1 VLTKARREQTP
12 EEKEKAG
19 QFLYWWL
26 LLVVFFEYA
35 RPGYQYHFLA
45 AIPLNSLLPLALLF
59 VSLVAGNQRS
69 WSEIARDKMWI
80 WPGVMVFFVLVSMS
94 WATVTTYAFN
104 TFTLILGYLIL
115 FFLIARIIT
124 TRKRLRGLF
133 LTLIVSHIFLIIY
146 NPLVV
151 TDPYIRHYIAGATFL
166 GDGNDFSLSLVILLP
181 FSLELVMGAQ
191 KKVYK
196 ITFLLLLAI
205 LILAIIGTQSRGAS
219 LGMGTAFAYLWWR
232 SPRKVPGLVALGI
245 VLFGV
250 LLYAPDVYFSRMKTL
265 SNPEQESSAEARFR
279 AWKAGARMAQDH
291 VLGVGAGNFPNNF
304 PKYRDN
310 DAPVRWMTAHSMYFL
325 ALGELGFLGLL
336 LVLGLVFGNVL
347 GNVKLRNR
355 VVLQETGPPDQ
366 VKADVRLL
374 NMMAASA
381 LGFSVSGAFLS
392 VTYYPHVYVLTA
404 LFIATRCLVESGYP
418 GLAEAKRPNPVPRR
432 SVRTTG

>member
-1 VLTKARREQTP
+1 MLIKAKREQTP

-35 RPGYQYHFLA
+35 RPGYQYRFLA
-45 AIPLNSLLPLALLF
+45 ALPLNSLLPLVLLF
-59 VSLVAGNQRS
+59 VSLMAGNQRP
-69 WSEIARDKMWI
+69 WSQIFRDKMWI
-80 WPGVMVFFVLVSMS
+80 WPGVMVFFVLASMS
-94 WATVTTYAFN
+94 WATVTTYAYN
-104 TFTLILGYLIL
+104 VFTLIFGYLIL

-151 TDPYIRHYIAGATFL
+151 TDPYVRHYITGATFL

-191 KKVYK
+191 KKSHK
-196 ITFLLLLAI
+196 ILYIVLLAI

-232 SPRKVPGLVALGI
+232 SPRKGPALVALAI
-245 VLFGV
+245 ALFGV

-265 SNPEQESSAEARFR
+265 SNPEQESSAEARLR

-291 VLGVGAGNFPNNF
+291 ILGVGAGNFPNNF

-325 ALGELGFLGLL
+325 ALGELGFAGLL

-347 GNVKLRNR
+347 GNVKLRNK
-355 VVLQETGPPDQ
+355 VVLQETGPPEQ

-374 NMMAASA
+374 NMLAASA

-392 VTYYPHVYVLTA
+392 VTYYPHLYVLTA
-404 LFIATRCLVESGYP
+404 LFIATRQIVASGYP
-418 GLAEAKRPNPVPRR
+418 ALAEAKRPIPVPRR
-432 SVRTTG
+432 SVGTTG